1 MNHDLPF
8 DNDSVELET
17 LNLKLETF
25 VSIGNNNCE
34 A

>member
-25 VSIGNNNCE
+25 VSIGRNNCE